1 MPIVVV
7 CEPHPPFQAGPQQ
20 ETLSP
25 LEREE
30 HLGASATSKR
40 GSPKKGKGYQ
50 DGQVSLIQKP
60 VWLVLEKEGAV
71 TQNQGWYSML
81 LKKDRVGGLMNGK
94 S

>member
-1 MPIVVV
+1 MPVVVV
-7 CEPHPPFQAGPQQ
+7 CEPRPLSSRPPARDTEPI
-20 ETLSP
+20 SMRRA
-25 LEREE
+25 LECQRY
-30 HLGASATSKR
+30 KQR

-60 VWLVLEKEGAV
+60 VCLVLEKEGAV

-81 LKKDRVGGLMNGK
+81 LKKDHVGGLMNGK